1 MNAIF
6 NTQNSENRV
15 MAEGSPQIDSIL
27 EELRRLNNNLS
38 DEPKF
43 YEDFVQFKGEYFR
56 RNEDFSDTLRGLRSD
71 MRYQNE
77 DINQLQTDVGE
88 LKQGFQSMKI
98 DLEPIMELKTFVRG
112 QVFRYTSALMAVLLA
127 AVVGIGGV

>member
-1 MNAIF
+1 MGDDSA
-6 NTQNSENRV
+6 
-15 MAEGSPQIDSIL
+15 QIESIL
-27 EELRRLNNNLS
+27 DELKRLNNHLS
-38 DEPKF
+38 DEPSF
-43 YEDFVQFKGEYFR
+43 YEDFTNFKSEYFR

-71 MRYQNE
+71 MRYQNQ
-77 DINQLQTDVGE
+77 DITQLQDDVGE

-112 QVFRYTSALMAVLLA
+112 QVVRYTSALMAVLVA